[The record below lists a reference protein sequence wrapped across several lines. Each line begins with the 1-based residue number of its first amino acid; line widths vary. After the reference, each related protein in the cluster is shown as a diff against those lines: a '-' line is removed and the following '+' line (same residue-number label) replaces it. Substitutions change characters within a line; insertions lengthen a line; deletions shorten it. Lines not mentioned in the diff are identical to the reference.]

1 MASNDIY
8 EYSHTPELVRIENKT
23 PLSTYAQMILN
34 MYHIKRTTQ
43 LPILINMQMQDWA
56 PPNYNIGDEINY
68 WCSGTCYIFNSGFL
82 ANSIFAVFNLYT
94 YDTNVSNYR
103 SRIFYGTKSDLSDLA
118 IYWN

>member
-8 EYSHTPELVRIENKT
+8 EYSHTSELVRIENKT

-34 MYHIKRTTQ
+34 MYHIKKTTQ

-56 PPNYNIGDEINY
+56 PPNYNIDSETNY
-68 WCSGTCYIFNSGFL
+68 WCSGTCYIFNSDFL

-118 IYWN
+118 IYWK